1 YYLFFCSTSSI
12 CLSIILYAFLIMIS
26 HSHNKCHCSA
36 YIRQFVNKSLYINR
50 SASADDSELNIK
62 SLIEN
67 LKNVIMK
74 ELLILYITE
83 SSIFFS
89 ISSTASFSATL
100 FSVSF
105 SVTLSQSSILVSM
118 SDSPASAISVLT
130 ILTSATSAL
139 ITVFITSSSHFKK
152 IL

>member
-1 YYLFFCSTSSI
+1 
-12 CLSIILYAFLIMIS
+12 
-26 HSHNKCHCSA
+26 
-36 YIRQFVNKSLYINR
+36 SLYIDR
-50 SASADDSELNIK
+50 SASADNSELNIK

-118 SDSPASAISVLT
+118 SDSPAPAISVLT

-152 IL
+152 ILYRLSELCFSVYTLLLFLLISRIIYYMKT